1 MKQIVEKT
9 LSPNDIGI
17 TGSHQSG
24 ILIPKKSELLA
35 FFPKLD
41 INEEN
46 PRMVIR
52 LIDLLGQVWKFN
64 YIYYNNKLR
73 GGTRNEYRLTGMTKY
88 LRSVGAV
95 VGDTL
100 IFENNNDEYYI
111 RVRKQ
116 NELVL
121 DDDGVITL
129 VLDDSW
135 RVINF

>member
-17 TGSHQSG
+17 TGSHQAG